1 MKHDRVDEWLKRR
14 SRLAR
19 AVAAVALFV
28 CAAVVGGVPS
38 ASRGAEPQSGLG
50 GNSVIL
56 VMPSGDAHLLLG
68 GGLEQLDGGF
78 VWHVTYLAGSDPA
91 ELRRPEADER
101 LASVARDLADA
112 FRPLAQVAQARRLL
126 VTAVA
131 GKPGRSGAIEQRAFV
146 RDGETWRADGD
157 VRWQTIA
164 NVPGPDAEVVR
175 HPEEEAGARDAAA
188 EFLSD
193 ASRAD
198 YDAAW
203 AKASAVVKVA
213 TSRTEFERHLA
224 ALGWVDARCDEKPNI
239 MFAASVE
246 RFLPGTFV
254 EAWVACDGADRG
266 VRALALRLDDD
277 MEWRVAEAAQLTFA
291 PARSETP
298 AASL

>member
-1 MKHDRVDEWLKRR
+1 
-14 SRLAR
+14 
-19 AVAAVALFV
+19 
-28 CAAVVGGVPS
+28 
-38 ASRGAEPQSGLG
+38 
-50 GNSVIL
+50 
-56 VMPSGDAHLLLG
+56 MPSGDALLLLG
-68 GGLEQLDGGF
+68 GGLEQLDGGL
-78 VWHVTYLAGSDPA
+78 VWHVSYVAGSDPA

-112 FRPLAQVAQARRLL
+112 FSPLAQVAQARRLV

-131 GKPGRSGAIEQRAFV
+131 GIPGRGGAIEQRAFV
-146 RDGETWRADGD
+146 RDGETWRAEGD
-157 VRWQTIA
+157 VRRQTIA
-164 NVPGPDAEVVR
+164 NVPGPDAELVR
-175 HPEEEAGARDAAA
+175 HPEEEAGARDAAS

-224 ALGWVDARCDEKPNI
+224 ALGWVGARCDANPYI

-254 EAWVACDGADRG
+254 EAWAACDDRS

-277 MEWRVAEAAQLTFA
+277 MEWRVVDAAQLTSA